1 MKIVSMFCPS
11 EALNSWLC
19 FVQKIAFEQS
29 SCFLVFIVAV
39 LSNIQ
44 LTSHRFN
51 FLTSVEPD
59 QAPADVEVWTP
70 HSTRLDVS
78 WNEVPNGYKNGII
91 SGYKIQYT
99 EMMDNGSVET
109 DDLEPWKRSL
119 SITGL
124 KKFTLYNIT
133 VLAYTTKGDGA
144 SYSKVIM
151 TNQDGMFPLRT
162 LMSRYPMKHCT
173 RVVCFAMECVPLI
186 ARIPRELESLLTS
199 ATLLN
204 RARQSVFCFSIVK
217 ANIMNSILDLIYQE
231 ERPCFTIISNTWERV

>member
-91 SGYKIQYT
+91 RGYKIQYA

-109 DDLEPWKRSL
+109 EDLEPWKRSL

-133 VLAYTTKGDGA
+133 VLSYTTKGDGA

-162 LMSRYPMKHCT
+162 TICFLFFYCESKHYEQHTSFNLSRGETVFYHNFKY
-173 RVVCFAMECVPLI
+173 LG
-186 ARIPRELESLLTS
+186 ESLLCD
-199 ATLLN
+199 ALG
-204 RARQSVFCFSIVK
+204 SVFDELQGVWKCLKTQFVVF
-217 ANIMNSILDLIYQE
+217 D
-231 ERPCFTIISNTWERV
+231 ISFRSKL

>member
-1 MKIVSMFCPS
+1 M
-11 EALNSWLC
+11 
-19 FVQKIAFEQS
+19 AFEQS
-29 SCFLVFIVAV
+29 SCVLVFIVAV

-51 FLTSVEPD
+51 FLASIEPD

-91 SGYKIQYT
+91 RGYKTQYT

-109 DDLEPWKRSL
+109 EHLEPWTRSL

-133 VLAYTTKGDGA
+133 VLAYTSKGDGV
-144 SYSKVIM
+144 SYSEVIM
-151 TNQDGMFPLRT
+151 TNQDGMFPRT
-162 LMSRYPMKHCT
+162 LRSTYPMKHFA
-173 RVVCFAMECVPLI
+173 RVVCFVCVPRMI
-186 ARIPRELESLLTS
+186 ARLDRKLESLPTS
-199 ATLLN
+199 ATLLT
-204 RARQSVFCFSIVK
+204 ARQPVFLLFYCESK
-217 ANIMNSILDLIYQE
+217 RYKQY
-231 ERPCFTIISNTWERV
+231 T